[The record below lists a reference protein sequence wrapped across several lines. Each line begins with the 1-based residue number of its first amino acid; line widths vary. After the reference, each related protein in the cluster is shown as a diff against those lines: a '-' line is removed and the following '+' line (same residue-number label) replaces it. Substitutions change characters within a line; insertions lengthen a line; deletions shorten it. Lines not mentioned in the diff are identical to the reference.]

1 MNFVQFKNEINDK
14 KEYFCYVLAGED
26 AFFRRNALE
35 LIKTAFLTEPDLNLA
50 SFSGENLDFNALVS
64 SVNSYP
70 FLSEKR
76 VTVLSEFY
84 PDKNLLKKFKE
95 LFVSPSSS
103 AILVINN
110 SKEFEG
116 FSSLDNA
123 VVVSCKKADIGTLVK
138 WIKATFSSFDI
149 SIDGERATMLADFC
163 LLDMQ
168 RIQNETNKIIDYL
181 GRGGE
186 VTESVIK
193 EIVYKDADYKIFQMT
208 DFVAQKK
215 YQEAYAVIIDM
226 LSRGETPIMILSSVS
241 RYFRRLFFSAI
252 SGKTAK
258 ELASIFSIQE
268 YAVTKIINL
277 ANKFK
282 KISLKKAVD
291 LLAEAEYA
299 VKSGSVGADESMWIS
314 VFKIMND

>member
-226 LSRGETPIMILSSVS
+226 LSRGQTPNMKHSSVS
-241 RYFRRLFFSAI
+241 R
-252 SGKTAK
+252 
-258 ELASIFSIQE
+258 
-268 YAVTKIINL
+268 
-277 ANKFK
+277 
-282 KISLKKAVD
+282 
-291 LLAEAEYA
+291 
-299 VKSGSVGADESMWIS
+299 
-314 VFKIMND
+314 